1 MSESFAELFAESL
14 KESDLTQGSI
24 VSAVIEDIDDDWVT
38 VNAGLKSSSAIP
50 KKEFLEDGAKFSLNV
65 GDSVDVAVVNL
76 EDGFGNTVLSRL
88 KARQIEA
95 WKGLEQAY
103 ENKET
108 VTGVITGK
116 VRGGF
121 TVELET
127 IRAFLPGSLV
137 DMRPLRDTSHLEGRP
152 LDFKLVKLDSK
163 RNNIVVSRRA
173 VLEEANSADR
183 EKLLAEL
190 EEGSLVKGIVK
201 NLTNYGAFI
210 DLGGIDGL
218 LHITDLAWHRVKHP
232 SEILNVGDDVDVQV
246 LKFDRDNQRV
256 SLGLKQLTE
265 DPWQSIGSRYP
276 IAARIKARVTNI
288 TDYGCFVQLEEGIE
302 GLVHASEMDW
312 TNKNVH
318 PSRVVQ
324 VGEEVDVVVLD
335 LDIKRHRISLS
346 LKHCLPNPWE
356 QFAAQHQPQERI
368 TGTIKSITDFGL
380 FIGLDGGIDG
390 LVHVS
395 DLSWSESSEEA
406 LKHYA
411 KGDEV
416 ESLILSI
423 DVERERISLGIKQLE
438 DDPFSLY
445 LESHNKQDA
454 VSGRVLDVKPKGAQ
468 VELAPGVVAALKASD
483 FSTERVDDL
492 SDHLREG
499 DEISAVIQNIDRN
512 KRLIFLSVKARDAAE
527 NKAALKAAN
536 ARHQDAQG
544 ATTIG
549 DLIKEQL
556 EK

>member
-24 VSAVIEDIDDDWVT
+24 VAAVIEDIDDDWVT

-50 KKEFLEDGAKFSLNV
+50 KKEFVEDGAEFKLHV

-76 EDGFGNTVLSRL
+76 EDGFGNTILSRL

-95 WKGLEQAY
+95 WKDLEQAY

-121 TVELET
+121 TVELDT

-232 SEILNVGDDVDVQV
+232 SEILSVGDDVEVQV

-276 IAARIKARVTNI
+276 VGARVKAKVTNI

-312 TNKNVH
+312 TNKNIH

-346 LKHCLPNPWE
+346 LKQCLPNPWE
-356 QFAAQHQPQERI
+356 QFA
-368 TGTIKSITDFGL
+368 
-380 FIGLDGGIDG
+380 
-390 LVHVS
+390 
-395 DLSWSESSEEA
+395 
-406 LKHYA
+406 
-411 KGDEV
+411 
-416 ESLILSI
+416 
-423 DVERERISLGIKQLE
+423 
-438 DDPFSLY
+438 
-445 LESHNKQDA
+445 
-454 VSGRVLDVKPKGAQ
+454 
-468 VELAPGVVAALKASD
+468 
-483 FSTERVDDL
+483 
-492 SDHLREG
+492 
-499 DEISAVIQNIDRN
+499 
-512 KRLIFLSVKARDAAE
+512 
-527 NKAALKAAN
+527 
-536 ARHQDAQG
+536 
-544 ATTIG
+544 
-549 DLIKEQL
+549 
-556 EK
+556 